1 MADTLDGCKIKI
13 WLVFLIVAGDL
24 SIANPWGP
32 LLLNRPVKVLNPVSS
47 SEHWYSTISVSREEE
62 HLEIRVVLHD
72 AVNPEGAFILLMPLG
87 VNVIIALNPSRVT
100 VHEEVVLDAE
110 LVLHVLL
117 VQIIAY
123 FSSSNL

>member
-1 MADTLDGCKIKI
+1 VADTFDRCKIKI

-62 HLEIRVVLHD
+62 HLEFRVVLHD

-87 VNVIIALNPSRVT
+87 VNVIITLNPSRVT
-100 VHEEVVLDAE
+100 VHEEVVLNAE

-117 VQIIAY
+117 VQIITY
-123 FSSSNL
+123 FSSANL